1 MEQYLYQKYQQR
13 IYQILD
19 NDNIDLYLREHY
31 SESPNWYTNDNIKDI
46 IESILWMTYTDEEK
60 TEILN
65 NELNDYFT

>member
-1 MEQYLYQKYQQR
+1 MEQYLYKKYQQR
-13 IYQILD
+13 IYQKLD
-19 NDNIDLYLREHY
+19 NDNIELYLREHY

-46 IESILWMTYTDEEK
+46 IESILWMTYTNKEK